1 MGIFGHNRLFT
12 CVAVLLINTAILAA
26 YPLIRGNKSTLNP
39 APVTATYLWF
49 VYLLECLNGKI
60 YTGIITNIEV
70 RFNKHLAGKGAKF
83 TKMNP
88 HSYIM
93 AIKQCRN
100 RSEASKLED
109 QIKQLTPDKK
119 RVSALIWN
127 EINQGI

>member
-1 MGIFGHNRLFT
+1 
-12 CVAVLLINTAILAA
+12 VAVLLINTATLAP

-49 VYLLECLNGKI
+49 VYLQECLNGKI

-70 RFNKHLAGKGAKF
+70 RFKKHLAGKWAKF
-83 TKMNP
+83 RKMNP

-109 QIKQLTPDKK
+109 RIKQLTPDKK
-119 RVSALIWN
+119 RVLGLIWN

>member
-1 MGIFGHNRLFT
+1 VGLSRNQP
-12 CVAVLLINTAILAA
+12 
-26 YPLIRGNKSTLNP
+26 YS

-49 VYLLECLNGKI
+49 VYFLECLNGKI

-70 RFNKHLAGKGAKF
+70 RFNKRLAGKGAKF

-93 AIKQCRN
+93 AIKQYRN
-100 RSEASKLED
+100 RSEAGQLED
-109 QIKQLTPDKK
+109 QIMQLTPDKK
-119 RVSALIWN
+119 RVLDLIWN